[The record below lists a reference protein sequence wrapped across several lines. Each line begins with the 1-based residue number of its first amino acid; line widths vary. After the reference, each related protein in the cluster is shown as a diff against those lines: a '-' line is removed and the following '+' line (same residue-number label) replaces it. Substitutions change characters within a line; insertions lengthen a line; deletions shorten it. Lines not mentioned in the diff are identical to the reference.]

1 MTEKR
6 LKIAQ
11 VNLRLSP
18 QLKAAAEKAASSDHR
33 SLTGLIEKLLSDYCK
48 KRDLSSAIAR
58 RRLTT
63 EGANKASK
71 LATRELENLTD
82 KSLPAEERESACS
95 RSKRVPRHSRRS
107 AQEKGVRRAS
117 AQPS

>member
-58 RRLTT
+58 RRLAT

-71 LATRELENLTD
+71 LATRELENLTN
-82 KSLPAEERESACS
+82 KSLPAEERD
-95 RSKRVPRHSRRS
+95 RRKRVL
-107 AQEKGVRRAS
+107 VRGPKEFRDIRAD
-117 AQPS
+117 QPKKKE